1 VESQPG
7 QGSVFMIR
15 LPLTRAAAADITA
28 AKDEAPET
36 GDGETTVTTATDNA
50 VGMPAI
56 LLVEDNEDFRFYL
69 KDNLRNKYKVIEAA
83 NGKDGWQKA
92 LSAHPQLIVSD
103 ISMPYMD
110 GIALTRKLKG
120 DKRTSHIPV
129 ILLTALTEE
138 EQQLKGLGT
147 GANDYITKPFNV
159 EVLRTRVR
167 NLLELRNTLQ
177 STYTRQIR
185 VLTPEVAIESED
197 EKLLNKVVTYLEKNL
212 NSDQLSVESL
222 SKEVGMSRS
231 SLYSKIL
238 EITGETP
245 VEYIRS
251 FKLGKAKVLLE
262 KSSLTIAEIAYEAG
276 FSTPNYFTRAFKAK
290 YNILPSEYVSTKK
303 EN

>member
-1 VESQPG
+1 
-7 QGSVFMIR
+7 
-15 LPLTRAAAADITA
+15 
-28 AKDEAPET
+28 
-36 GDGETTVTTATDNA
+36 
-50 VGMPAI
+50 
-56 LLVEDNEDFRFYL
+56 
-69 KDNLRNKYKVIEAA
+69 
-83 NGKDGWQKA
+83 
-92 LSAHPQLIVSD
+92 
-103 ISMPYMD
+103 MPYMD
-110 GIALTRKLKG
+110 GIELTRKLKG
-120 DKRTSHIPV
+120 DRRTSHIPV

-159 EVLRTRVR
+159 EVLRARVR
-167 NLLELRNTLQ
+167 NLLALRNTLQ
-177 STYTRQIR
+177 TAYTRQIR
-185 VLTPEVAIESED
+185 VLTPEITIESED

-262 KSSLTIAEIAYEAG
+262 KSSLTIAEVAYEVG
-276 FSTPNYFTRAFKAK
+276 FSTPNYFARAFKAK
-290 YNILPSEYVSTKK
+290 YNILPSEYASMKK
-303 EN
+303 ENQNTD